1 MVVPEGETDQPEA
14 DEHDTE
20 HETDQDFDHSAQL
33 HEPIVV
39 RNLSPA
45 EDRDRTPDERGCR
58 TPSSAVRQSYVGHWT
73 GSIPCLSGA
82 VHASWLPTTS
92 LTW

>member
-45 EDRDRTPDERGCR
+45 EDCDRTQDERG
-58 TPSSAVRQSYVGHWT
+58 
-73 GSIPCLSGA
+73 
-82 VHASWLPTTS
+82 
-92 LTW
+92 